1 MKRQIIVL
9 FPLILSALF
18 HILCQNLYAQNENSN
33 PALPFDH
40 NTTKPASN
48 SNNEFNAVTNSSHKL
63 IVVSSFF
70 PIGEFVKKI
79 GGERVESSLL
89 IPKGIEPHDFEPTIN
104 QIQTADTADVLVYND
119 LGIDNWVAKINTAN
133 RIDAS
138 EGINATYVDKRNMT
152 LDPHVWLDPIL
163 AKREVENIRDGLIM
177 IDPINKDFYI
187 NNTKIF
193 LNDLDNL
200 DKTIRTQLE
209 SCKKRD
215 FIPFHNSFSYFANQ
229 YGLKQ
234 HSISGMGPEAE
245 ITPLRLAEAINI
257 AKRLD
262 LHVIYSEELMDP
274 RYASVVAEEIPNGKV
289 LTLSPIEGL
298 TKYEQEAG
306 IGYIDKMR
314 QNIKNLMVGLDCNQL
329 LK

>member
-9 FPLILSALF
+9 SSLILSVLF
-18 HILCQNLYAQNENSN
+18 HTLYQNLYAQNENSN
-33 PALPFDH
+33 TTLPSDH
-40 NTTKPASN
+40 NTTN
-48 SNNEFNAVTNSSHKL
+48 LLTYSNNEFNSVTNSSHKL

-79 GGERVESSLL
+79 GRERIESSLL
-89 IPKGIEPHDFEPTIN
+89 VPKGIEPHDFEPTIN
-104 QIQTADTADVLVYND
+104 QIQTANTADVLVYND
-119 LGIDNWVAKINTAN
+119 LGIDNWIAKINTAN
-133 RIDAS
+133 RINAS
-138 EGINATYVDKRNMT
+138 QGINATYIDKRNMT

-163 AKREVENIRDGLIM
+163 AKKEVENIRDGLII
-177 IDPINKDFYI
+177 IDPINKEFYI
-187 NNTKIF
+187 NNSKIF

-200 DKTIRTQLE
+200 DKSIRTELE

-215 FIPFHNSFSYFANQ
+215 FIPFHNSFSYFANE

-245 ITPLRLAEAINI
+245 VTSLRLAEAINV

-262 LHVIYSEELMDP
+262 IHVIYSEELMDP
-274 RYASVVAEEIPNGKV
+274 RYASVIAGEIPNGKV

-298 TKYEQEAG
+298 TKSEQVAG
-306 IGYIDKMR
+306 ISYIDKMR
-314 QNIKNLMVGLDCNQL
+314 QNIKNLMVGLDCNQ
-329 LK
+329 